1 MVNLPPPEVVEL
13 TNQKT
18 LEEQCDGKQLCI
30 VGFLPHI
37 LDSQVC
43 HIFPSFLI
51 FPSLLSLLLRI
62 LLKAQEYFGCG

>member
-1 MVNLPPPEVVEL
+1 MAWAEERNVVNLPPPEVVEL

-43 HIFPSFLI
+43 LI
-51 FPSLLSLLLRI
+51 NVTYIYIAFS
-62 LLKAQEYFGCG
+62 